1 MDKDSDKK
9 IKPMT
14 NQQQH
19 YSASSNY
26 EVSWHSGYARVRRL
40 VISRVS
46 ALLVI
51 LLMCGLSSFAYS
63 VLTHEE
69 IVDLLWKDEIR
80 PLLLKR
86 FPLLTEDQ
94 ITEAHA
100 YAYGGAVIQD
110 LGYYPFGSKQFSD
123 LAHYVRSGDFVQEM
137 LIESQDA
144 NEYAFAMGA
153 LAHYASDISGHP
165 AVNQAVAIE
174 YPKLRAK
181 FGSSVRYAED
191 TTAHIRTEFG
201 FDMVQV
207 AKSRYASHQYHD
219 FIGFKVSLPLLK
231 RAFPVVYGVEL
242 KDVLPRENLTISS
255 YRYSVSQ
262 LIPEMTQVAL
272 RTHKKDMMHEEPTF
286 SKQKFLYR
294 LSRSDYERD
303 WGKEYSK
310 PGSGA
315 RVLSV
320 FMHYMPKIGPF
331 KAMAF
336 KNPTPK
342 TEEMYFKSINTSVD
356 QYRAFLEELRKD
368 SLQLPNRDLDTG
380 KTTKAGEYTLTDDSY
395 AKLLNKLSERKF
407 DRTSPELRENILAF
421 YSDLSGPNET
431 KKDNARWQN
440 VLTSLDQLKALPPAP
455 ASAGS
460 SPPLVPSA
468 PTH

>member
-1 MDKDSDKK
+1 MRK
-9 IKPMT
+9 T
-14 NQQQH
+14 LTV
-19 YSASSNY
+19 AFVLC
-26 EVSWHSGYARVRRL
+26 VS
-40 VISRVS
+40 
-46 ALLVI
+46 
-51 LLMCGLSSFAYS
+51 LMCSGGSFAYS

-69 IVDLLWKDEIR
+69 IVDLLWKDEIQ

-86 FPLLTEDQ
+86 YPLLTDAQ

-181 FGSSVRYAED
+181 FGTSVSYAED

-219 FIGFKVSLPLLK
+219 FIGFQVSLPLLK
-231 RAFPVVYGVEL
+231 RVFPVVYGVEL

-395 AKLLNKLSERKF
+395 AKLLNKLSEHKF

-421 YSDLSGPNET
+421 YSDISGPNET

-440 VLTSLDQLKALPPAP
+440 VLTSLDQLKALTPVPV
-455 ASAGS
+455 SAGS